1 MRKFNINVNGNSYVV
16 EVEELTDGEVVV
28 SAPIAQATP
37 VAPVVAAPTP
47 VAKPVAPAP
56 APKAVSAGGEAVNAP
71 MPGTVL
77 KLAVAD
83 GATVKKGDKILVLEA
98 MKMENDIN
106 AVVDGVVSFAVR
118 SGDSVETGAVLAYI
132 K

>member
-1 MRKFNINVNGNSYVV
+1 MRKFNVNVNGNVYSV
-16 EVEELTDGEVVV
+16 EVEEVTDGAVQT
-28 SAPIAQATP
+28 APA
-37 VAPVVAAPTP
+37 AAP
-47 VAKPVAPAP
+47 AAAAAPAP
-56 APKAVSAGGEAVNAP
+56 AAKPVVTGGTAVNSP

-83 GATVKKGDKILVLEA
+83 GATVKKGEKILVLEA

-106 AVVDGVVSFAVR
+106 ASADGVVTFMVKT
-118 SGDSVETGAVLAYI
+118 GESVETGTKLAVI

>member
-1 MRKFNINVNGNSYVV
+1 MRKFNVNVNGNVYSV
-16 EVEELTDGEVVV
+16 EVEEITDGVVQT
-28 SAPIAQATP
+28 AP
-37 VAPVVAAPTP
+37 VAAP
-47 VAKPVAPAP
+47 AAAAAPAP
-56 APKAVSAGGEAVNAP
+56 AAKPVVTGGTAVNSP

-83 GATVKKGDKILVLEA
+83 GATVKKGEKILVLEA

-106 AVVDGVVSFAVR
+106 ASADGVVTFMVKA
-118 SGDSVETGAVLAYI
+118 GESVETGTKLAVI

>member
-1 MRKFNINVNGNSYVV
+1 MRKFNVNVNGNVYSV
-16 EVEELTDGEVVV
+16 EVEEITDGAV
-28 SAPIAQATP
+28 A
-37 VAPVVAAPTP
+37 APVVQPAPAA
-47 VAKPVAPAP
+47 AAAPAP
-56 APKAVSAGGEAVNAP
+56 AAKPVVTGGTAVNSP

-83 GATVKKGDKILVLEA
+83 GATVKKGEKILVLEA

-106 AVVDGVVSFAVR
+106 ASADGVVTFMVKT
-118 SGDSVETGAVLAYI
+118 GETVETGAKLAVI

>member
-1 MRKFNINVNGNSYVV
+1 MRKFNVNVNENMYSV
-16 EVEELTDGEVVV
+16 EVEEVESVE
-28 SAPIAQATP
+28 SE
-37 VAPVVAAPTP
+37 VAAPKAAP
-47 VAKPVAPAP
+47 VAAPAPKAAPAP
-56 APKAVSAGGEAVNAP
+56 APKVNVSGGSVVKSP

-77 KLAVAD
+77 SLAVAN

-106 AVVDGVVSFAVR
+106 ANADGVVTFAVKK
-118 SGDSVETGAVLAYI
+118 GDSVETGSDLAVI

>member
-1 MRKFNINVNGNSYVV
+1 MRKFNVNVNGNVYSV
-16 EVEELTDGEVVV
+16 EVEEITDGAVQT
-28 SAPIAQATP
+28 AP
-37 VAPVVAAPTP
+37 VAAP
-47 VAKPVAPAP
+47 VAAAAPAP
-56 APKAVSAGGEAVNAP
+56 AAKPVVTGGTAVNSP

-83 GATVKKGDKILVLEA
+83 GATVKKGEKILVLEA

-106 AVVDGVVSFAVR
+106 ASADGVVTFMVKT
-118 SGDSVETGAVLAYI
+118 GESVETGTKLAVI

>member
-1 MRKFNINVNGNSYVV
+1 MRKFNVNVNGNVYSV
-16 EVEELTDGEVVV
+16 EVEEVTEGG
-28 SAPIAQATP
+28 AAT
-37 VAPVVAAPTP
+37 APVVQTVAPAA
-47 VAKPVAPAP
+47 APAP
-56 APKAVSAGGEAVNAP
+56 AAKPVVTGGTAVNSP

-83 GATVKKGDKILVLEA
+83 GATVKKGEKILVLEA

-106 AVVDGVVSFAVR
+106 ASADGVVTFMVKT
-118 SGDSVETGAVLAYI
+118 GESVETGTKLAVI